1 MPFTL
6 TDMSG
11 CDVRLTVTETKQYIT
26 TEGYPNSYPDNQD
39 CNFNFVAPSGRN
51 VILYFEDF
59 HLETEFDYVVFRK
72 LKKYN
77 LPSQKSVLEYLH
89 HFDRTSFKKKKRSK
103 TMKKLQI

>member
-39 CNFNFVAPSGRN
+39 CSFNFVAPSGRN

-59 HLETEFDYVVFRK
+59 HLETEFDYIVFRK

-77 LPSQKSVLEYLH
+77 LSSQKSVLEYFVTL
-89 HFDRTSFKKKKRSK
+89 TELVSKKRK
-103 TMKKLQI
+103 EPKQ